1 MDYQASAYF
10 TTYAIKNNQ
19 NKISFTFSVCSLL
32 MVSILHLLATF
43 VSWIFM
49 IIVSIVSV
57 AGTALLWYTY
67 HELRTK
73 QRSFDGSFLAVSIIY
88 M

>member
-1 MDYQASAYF
+1 
-10 TTYAIKNNQ
+10 
-19 NKISFTFSVCSLL
+19 
-32 MVSILHLLATF
+32 MVSILHLLATL

-49 IIVSIVSV
+49 ILVSVASV

-73 QRSFDGSFLAVSIIY
+73 HKTFDTAYLSVSII
-88 M
+88 MDSIL